1 MFLIM
6 LRQEAA
12 EVNKEG
18 IMLHKLMDMQVFF
31 YGMALTGVLGAI
43 GMLAVHLTYRRKLK
57 KTDHL
62 SNLKEK
68 WLNLWKSR
76 DRLLRRMNHWVWYP
90 ALVCVLFMGVA
101 LLVSSS
107 LGMEEGISLKYLYAG
122 VGVPVALLLLRQ
134 ILDFSYKE
142 ELMVDSLADYI
153 EKARNK
159 MQEIPSAAADPG
171 VQNEVVEQIARSI
184 KESAAAGSRFSKMLS
199 PEEEQLMREIIREF
213 MN

>member
-1 MFLIM
+1 
-6 LRQEAA
+6 
-12 EVNKEG
+12 
-18 IMLHKLMDMQVFF
+18 MLHKLMDMQVFL
-31 YGMALTGVLGAI
+31 YGMALSGVLGAV
-43 GMLAVHLTYRRKLK
+43 GMLVVHLTYRRKLK
-57 KTDHL
+57 KTSHL

-90 ALVCVLFMGVA
+90 ALLCIFFMGIA
-101 LLVSSS
+101 LLVSAG
-107 LGMEEGISLKYLYAG
+107 LELEEGISLKYLYAG
-122 VGVPVALLLLRQ
+122 VGVPLLLLLLRQ

-142 ELMVDSLADYI
+142 ELMVDTLADYI

-159 MQEIPSAAADPG
+159 MQEMPSASVDPG
-171 VQNEVVEQIARSI
+171 LQNEVVEQITRSI